1 MALSWYRAAPGGGIV
16 RIRTQPRASRTEVA
30 GVHGET
36 LRIRV
41 AAPPVEGAAN
51 RALLKFLARRLRLPR
66 SDIEIRAGHA
76 ARVKSVWV
84 RDLDER
90 TAAQALLSEP

>member
-16 RIRTQPRASRTEVA
+16 R
-30 GVHGET
+30 
-36 LRIRV
+36 
-41 AAPPVEGAAN
+41 
-51 RALLKFLARRLRLPR
+51 LRLPR

-76 ARVKSVWV
+76 GRVKSVWV

>member
-1 MALSWYRAAPGGGIV
+1 MALSWYSAAPGGGIV

-30 GVHGET
+30 GVHGEA

-41 AAPPVEGAAN
+41 TAPPVDGAAN

-66 SDIEIRAGHA
+66 SDIEIRSGHTG
-76 ARVKSVWV
+76 RVKSIWV
-84 RDLDER
+84 RDLDEP
-90 TAAQALLSEP
+90 TAAQALLPHP